1 VNPRIVS
8 LLICPEDKQNGRI
21 LERNEARSSASA
33 AAASVSLHIVLFPP
47 DAFPVAKQ
55 FWQHSGMGISS
66 RLAEHCLSTL
76 PEETLRVRGP
86 SPPPT
91 PRFQTKIHNRHYS
104 AKPRKSASPPTP
116 PSPPKSSSRDEGL
129 EPDQNVYV
137 EERYG
142 RNLPISYAASA
153 KRALRRR
160 IAGVLIRDNVS
171 DCQGEPI
178 AGDKNLKLGPSSRGI
193 AEVSEDDV
201 YLFPTGMSA
210 IWSAHNLALAVRP
223 VAKSVCFGYVLL
235 LFL

>member
-1 VNPRIVS
+1 MNARIVS

-21 LERNEARSSASA
+21 SERHEARSSASA
-33 AAASVSLHIVLFPP
+33 AAASVNLHIVLFPP
-47 DAFPVAKQ
+47 DAFSVAKQ

-66 RLAEHCLSTL
+66 RLAEHCLSIL
-76 PEETLRVRGP
+76 PEDTLRAGGP

-116 PSPPKSSSRDEGL
+116 PSPPKTCIEDEKL
-129 EPDQNVYV
+129 QPDQNVYV

-171 DCQGEPI
+171 DCQGEPC
-178 AGDKNLKLGPSSRGI
+178 AGDKNLEVGPSSRGI

-235 LFL
+235 PFL